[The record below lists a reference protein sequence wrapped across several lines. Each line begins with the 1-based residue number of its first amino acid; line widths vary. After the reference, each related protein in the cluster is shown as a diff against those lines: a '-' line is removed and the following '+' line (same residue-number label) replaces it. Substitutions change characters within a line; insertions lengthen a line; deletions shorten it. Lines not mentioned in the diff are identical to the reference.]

1 MKFNK
6 LFFNIKNFNRMKNVL
21 DSKFEELHRLIIK
34 EGKKDSKIE
43 KKQIEIL
50 STILGKLK
58 SYYGRKVEIDYTRFN
73 TKLKENWYRIDQNGV
88 IKQGDYKDCG
98 NKWYD
103 SKTFDAIIDLII
115 GNKEYSLF
123 FVLKSAQ
130 EAGGTQDYAIK
141 EIGQYSKSMQKN
153 TDENL
158 HFVFVLD
165 GEYINSEIDKL
176 DKSNK
181 YETCTS
187 ETLENSLK
195 SFINSKL

>member
-1 MKFNK
+1 
-6 LFFNIKNFNRMKNVL
+6 MKNSL

-34 EGKKDSKIE
+34 EGKRDGKIE

-58 SYYGRKVEIDYTRFN
+58 SYYGKKVEIDYTRFN
-73 TKLKENWYRIDQNGV
+73 TKLHENWYRIDQNGV
-88 IKQGDYKDCG
+88 IKKGDYKDCG

-130 EAGGTQDYAIK
+130 VAGGTQDYAIK

-176 DKSNK
+176 DKSDK

>member
-1 MKFNK
+1 
-6 LFFNIKNFNRMKNVL
+6 MKNSL

-34 EGKKDSKIE
+34 EGKRDGKIE

-50 STILGKLK
+50 YTILGKLK
-58 SYYGRKVEIDYTRFN
+58 SYYGKKVEIDYTRFN
-73 TKLKENWYRIDQNGV
+73 TKIHENWYRIDQNGV
-88 IKQGDYKDCG
+88 IKKGDYKDCG

-115 GNKEYSLF
+115 GNKEYSVF

-130 EAGGTQDYAIK
+130 VAGGTQDYAIK

-176 DKSNK
+176 DKSDK